1 MIRVD
6 WRPAIC
12 PWQTSSPRNFTARQ
26 HSSVKSLRS
35 AAYLVLVEAAKAFDP
50 IETSVLRRLLRH
62 RIRGALRDYM
72 RYLLVGNWRGDEL
85 CAPLFTAF
93 GRNPEHA
100 GRVLWIP
107 EPEPIG
113 TEIDS
118 MDAVEAWLRRLPPKH
133 ALACRLIYL
142 GGKTPD
148 EVAALLGLSR
158 SQVSRD
164 PCRSDLVPDRRTS
177 TAPPRRDREHKTEKE
192 RLTHRS
198 DVGEQEI
205 ARRRSGRSWFL
216 SVCSRCSGRGFE
228 IRVRIDELANR
239 ADDEVVVA
247 LRSAPD
253 KSAGRSSRRR
263 PLPPR
268 EIAGSCGPGH

>member
-1 MIRVD
+1 MSAS
-6 WRPAIC
+6 W
-12 PWQTSSPRNFTARQ
+12 
-26 HSSVKSLRS
+26 HSSRPPRLLIRC
-35 AAYLVLVEAAKAFDP
+35 
-50 IETSVLRRLLRH
+50 ETSVLRRLRPPNTRRLC
-62 RIRGALRDYM
+62 DYM
-72 RYLLVGNWRGDEL
+72 RYLLAENWRGDEAL
-85 CAPLFTAF
+85 RPAF
-93 GRNPEHA
+93 YSLGRNPEHA

-158 SQVSRD
+158 SQVSR
-164 PCRSDLVPDRRTS
+164 PCRSDLVLDRRRQREPRPRPASTS
-177 TAPPRRDREHKTEKE
+177 EKE

-205 ARRRSGRSWFL
+205 ARRRPAD
-216 SVCSRCSGRGFE
+216 RGFFLCAHAALGE
-228 IRVRIDELANR
+228 
-239 ADDEVVVA
+239 A
-247 LRSAPD
+247 LRFACDSMNTRIEPTTW
-253 KSAGRSSRRR
+253 RCCSS
-263 PLPPR
+263 LSS
-268 EIAGSCGPGH
+268 G